1 MQNGQTEPAGVC
13 PEVVRVY
20 DEWFGLFIVK
30 NIKTEELAK
39 QRRVLSSIQDNI
51 ILVFDGLR

>member
-1 MQNGQTEPAGVC
+1 MQNGQTEPVGVC

-20 DEWFGLFIVK
+20 DEWFGLSIVK

-39 QRRVLSSIQDNI
+39 QRRVLSSIQANI
-51 ILVFDGLR
+51 TLVFDGLR